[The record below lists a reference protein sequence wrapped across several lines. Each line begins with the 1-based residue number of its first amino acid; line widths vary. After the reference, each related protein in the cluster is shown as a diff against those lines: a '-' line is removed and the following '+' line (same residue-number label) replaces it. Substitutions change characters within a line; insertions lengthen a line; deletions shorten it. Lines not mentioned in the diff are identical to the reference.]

1 VRNSPSLHAAFA
13 SGVAKHLEADA
24 RFLGVAAAGSWVT
37 GDMDEQSD
45 LDLVLC
51 VADAAYADVMKARP
65 AIAAE
70 LGPLLT
76 AYTGE
81 MAGDPRLL
89 ICLYGPPLLQVDL
102 KFLRSTDLARR
113 VDEPEIL
120 WERGRA
126 MSDAYALG
134 KAHVPKTDLQG
145 VEDRFWGWVHY
156 AVRKVSRGELLQLAD
171 AMALIRH
178 TALGPL
184 SLERHGQS
192 GRGVRQI
199 ERLAPTEVPALLGT
213 LVTHDERSCLAA
225 IDAAVAHYRA
235 LREAMATPTLVR
247 RTEAERLTVAL
258 LAEARAASEAV
269 SRRAP

>member
-1 VRNSPSLHAAFA
+1 VVWTSPTPHTTFA
-13 SGVAKHLEADA
+13 SQVAARLQNDA

-37 GDMDEQSD
+37 GDLDEHSD

-51 VADAAYADVMKARP
+51 VADAAYAEVMKARP

-70 LGPLLT
+70 LGPLLA

-81 MAGDPRLL
+81 SAGDPRLL

-102 KFLRSTDLARR
+102 KFLRPADLARR
-113 VDEPEIL
+113 VEDPEIL
-120 WERGRA
+120 WERGHA
-126 MSDAYALG
+126 MSDAFALG
-134 KAHVPKTDLQG
+134 APHFPKTDLQA

-184 SLERHGQS
+184 SLERNGHR
-192 GRGVRQI
+192 GRGGRQI
-199 ERLAPTEVPALLGT
+199 EKAAPAEVPALLAT
-213 LVTHDERSCLAA
+213 LPTHDRRSSIGA
-225 IDAAVAHYRA
+225 IEAAVAHYRD
-235 LREAMATPTLVR
+235 LREALATPSLVR

-258 LAEARAASEAV
+258 LGEARATLDAQ
-269 SRRAP
+269 